1 MHRQFGHHVHRGF
14 CFPFVGDAQG
24 LHWQYL
30 PTFVLVT
37 TLHRCA
43 QRFCCFFALGLRI
56 NIERTSKL
64 PAKEIRRVGVLLRS
78 FFFCD
83 HLEPPTDSYSRVIFS
98 DHWEPRQIFRIQLR
112 RIERKWVQTAR
123 RLIHKL
129 VVLGLQQ
136 PDISFTREE
145 AAMSQERHK
154 NCFKIWSGRFSKNW
168 ETQPDTSP
176 TRERTAMSQEQHKY
190 YFKIWSGRF
199 PKLGNFQRIV
209 EKTVTER
216 HQDCFYRWPGR
227 FPRLGNTISHF
238 IYERKDNHVTKTVL
252 FLLQDMLW
260 PISKNGETYSWL
272 LKKLQCQVFTSYWVH
287 LGCPFLSQVSCEETL
302 GAREPRFREKSR
314 DFTRITQILLL
325 YASGRIFQNRWI
337 AR

>member
-1 MHRQFGHHVHRGF
+1 MFCSYPGKISWSLKGSRVANALRGLELETGGASAFQQASPFVHRQFGHHVHRGF

-123 RLIHKL
+123 RLIHAL
-129 VVLGLQQ
+129 
-136 PDISFTREE
+136 
-145 AAMSQERHK
+145 
-154 NCFKIWSGRFSKNW
+154 SGRLRSLSSN
-168 ETQPDTSP
+168 
-176 TRERTAMSQEQHKY
+176 Y
-190 YFKIWSGRF
+190 
-199 PKLGNFQRIV
+199 
-209 EKTVTER
+209 
-216 HQDCFYRWPGR
+216 
-227 FPRLGNTISHF
+227 
-238 IYERKDNHVTKTVL
+238 
-252 FLLQDMLW
+252 
-260 PISKNGETYSWL
+260 TY
-272 LKKLQCQVFTSYWVH
+272 
-287 LGCPFLSQVSCEETL
+287 
-302 GAREPRFREKSR
+302 
-314 DFTRITQILLL
+314 
-325 YASGRIFQNRWI
+325 
-337 AR
+337 